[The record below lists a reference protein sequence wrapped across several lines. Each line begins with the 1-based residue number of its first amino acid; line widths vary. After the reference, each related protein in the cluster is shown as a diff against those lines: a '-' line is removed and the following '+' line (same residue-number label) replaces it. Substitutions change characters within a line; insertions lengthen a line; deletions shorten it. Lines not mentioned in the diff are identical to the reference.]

1 MTGTPNPSVS
11 PPPYKR
17 RARNYL
23 LDPRFQ
29 LKYTGLLVLVALF
42 LSGVLGTQLW
52 FTHKAV
58 ISQSQHAVEQGRET
72 VRRGQKTVEESKK
85 VSEVVAMNIARE
97 YADNPELAKLFNA
110 DTDKHNKELAAEQM
124 RLQEDAK
131 ALESQAAYLAVQQQ
145 KTLWVLVGGLAIL
158 VVAIALAGIVF
169 THKIAGP
176 VFKMSGLLRK
186 VGQGQLRID
195 SGLRKGDEL
204 VEFFETFR
212 KMVDRLRERH
222 IDTMERLEQA
232 I

>member
-85 VSEVVAMNIARE
+85 VS
-97 YADNPELAKLFNA
+97 
-110 DTDKHNKELAAEQM
+110 
-124 RLQEDAK
+124 
-131 ALESQAAYLAVQQQ
+131 
-145 KTLWVLVGGLAIL
+145 
-158 VVAIALAGIVF
+158 
-169 THKIAGP
+169 
-176 VFKMSGLLRK
+176 
-186 VGQGQLRID
+186 
-195 SGLRKGDEL
+195 
-204 VEFFETFR
+204 
-212 KMVDRLRERH
+212 
-222 IDTMERLEQA
+222 
-232 I
+232 